1 MRMMEGEQ
9 AAAATHSLFHK
20 VAGGEQFAAHRRI
33 IVAHHNL
40 QRGHGIKSKSSW
52 DGFQNA
58 A

>member
-1 MRMMEGEQ
+1 MMEGEQ